1 MNVCRRKLLTG
12 GLIAGGAIAVA
23 TIGGVKV
30 SYRAKKNNHQSS
42 VVNSESKYRP
52 RYLDLEASGE
62 LAKRE
67 AALWDMYAPCTLCPR
82 MCGVNRRAGRGGK
95 CRFANSFRVAS
106 FGPDFGNEAPIRGTV
121 GSGSVFLSGCNLKC
135 IFCQNWQINHRGDG
149 QYTTHEQLAD
159 MLISMQNMGCHNVS
173 FITPT
178 HLLPHLITGL
188 RLAIARGLNIPLCY
202 NTGGYESLK
211 AVKLLDGI
219 VDIYQPD
226 FKFQDAEI
234 GARLMQGAM
243 DYPRHARAAIKEMHR
258 QVGNL
263 TMDENGLATHGVV
276 IRHLVLPENAG
287 GADKLVKW
295 IVKNFGP
302 EQHVNIMG
310 QFWPAYR
317 SRYYPPLNRALT
329 RAEYTQAMDWARAA
343 GLRNF
348 L

>member
-1 MNVCRRKLLTG
+1 MKLSRRKLLTS
-12 GLIAGGAIAVA
+12 GLVAGAAAAVA
-23 TIGGVKV
+23 VTLRVTKSKDDTNPHSLLLIP
-30 SYRAKKNNHQSS
+30 H
-42 VVNSESKYRP
+42 SKYRP
-52 RYLDLEASGE
+52 RYLELEASGE
-62 LAKRE
+62 LARRE
-67 AALWDMYAPCTLCPR
+67 AALWKMYAPCTLCPR
-82 MCGVNRRAGRGGK
+82 KCGVNRRNGRGGL
-95 CRFANSFRVAS
+95 CRFANRFRVAS

-149 QYTTHEQLAD
+149 QYTTHEELAD

-178 HLLPHLITGL
+178 HLLPHLISGL
-188 RLAIARGLNIPLCY
+188 RIAIARGLTVPLCY
-202 NTGGYESLK
+202 NTGGYDSLE
-211 AVKLLDGI
+211 AIKLLDGI

-226 FKFQDAEI
+226 FKFQDQAI
-234 GARLMQGAM
+234 AARLMRGAPN
-243 DYPRHARAAIKEMHR
+243 YVTNARKIIKEMHR

-263 TMDENGLATHGVV
+263 TIGADGLATHGVV
-276 IRHLVLPENAG
+276 IRHLVLPENSG

-295 IVKNFGP
+295 IVKNFGT

-329 RAEYTQAMDWARAA
+329 RVEYTQAMDWARAA